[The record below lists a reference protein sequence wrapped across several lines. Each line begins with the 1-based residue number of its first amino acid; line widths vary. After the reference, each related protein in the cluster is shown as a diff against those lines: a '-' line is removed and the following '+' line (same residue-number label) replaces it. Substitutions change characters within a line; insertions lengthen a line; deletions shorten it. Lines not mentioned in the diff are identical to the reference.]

1 MLTKP
6 ESQLIQTVLTEYHS
20 AGTNHLA
27 VPPIKLTIVANQLGF
42 SGCRPTNLEQPAGWR
57 DICHHYPASTSD

>member
-6 ESQLIQTVLTEYHS
+6 ESQLIQTVLTEYRS

-42 SGCRPTNLEQPAGWR
+42 SGCRPTNLEQPAG
-57 DICHHYPASTSD
+57 